1 MENQINEKR
10 SFWSYGIGKVLR
22 SVFVLAIVWV
32 PIYLCSTLYGETGF
46 KAALFGEIGLF
57 VLVAL
62 ILKAIKNRKTPS
74 E

>member
-1 MENQINEKR
+1 MENQINQKK

-22 SVFVLAIVWV
+22 SIFVIAIVWG
-32 PIYLCSTLYGETGF
+32 PIYLCSNLYGETGF
-46 KAALFGEIGLF
+46 KGALFGEIGLF

-62 ILKAIKNRKTPS
+62 ILKAIKNRKTRP